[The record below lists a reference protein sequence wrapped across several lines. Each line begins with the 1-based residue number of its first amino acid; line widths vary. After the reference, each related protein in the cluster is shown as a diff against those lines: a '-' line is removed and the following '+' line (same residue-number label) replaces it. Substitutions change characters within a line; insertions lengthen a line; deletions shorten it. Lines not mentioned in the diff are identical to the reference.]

1 MYFKLPET
9 IQGLTYERGG
19 TRAEAGEGQ
28 QAVPCLLHAHYH
40 VVLRVQER
48 RDELQAVALQ
58 HLDVQGHTL
67 GVALH
72 RPHLHTLTTSAPHCQ
87 HAPKRFSIPMPAHT
101 ILLMPICSSIAVQ
114 CLHLHM

>member
-58 HLDVQGHTL
+58 HLDAGSMHEDGFHQRGSEGAEV
-67 GVALH
+67 
-72 RPHLHTLTTSAPHCQ
+72 Q
-87 HAPKRFSIPMPAHT
+87 HAPHT
-101 ILLMPICSSIAVQ
+101 GHHAELTLCFLQ
-114 CLHLHM
+114 